1 MVNPSKTINAIKIKF
16 IKFNGSKYFHSNT
29 KSWSILN
36 LGKVHLNHII
46 KKTSANVFAKNQNT
60 PSIGMDSVIPKGD
73 K

>member
-16 IKFNGSKYFHSNT
+16 IRFNGSKYFHSNT

-46 KKTSANVFAKNQNT
+46 KNISTNVFAKNQNT
-60 PSIGMDSVIPKGD
+60 PSNGMDSVIPKGD

>member
-1 MVNPSKTINAIKIKF
+1 MVNPSKTINAIKTKF
-16 IKFNGSKYFHSNT
+16 IKFKGSKYFHSNT

-46 KKTSANVFAKNQNT
+46 RNINSNVFAKNQKT
-60 PSIGMDSVIPKGD
+60 PNKGMDSVIPKGD